1 VGATCSYDTALLA
14 EVELRFREDLW
25 RAAPKDAVEE
35 AEVRH
40 RRFGPILAT
49 VFGDL
54 PESSLLNLVQGTAE
68 SGAVEDGHLA
78 AAIEWVRQREVDYLV
93 SANLDRPGNAR
104 AEAWLTERGY
114 ERGATV
120 RRFLHPGAEAVRV
133 NSEPLEIH
141 ELTSLETEEMSHIFG
156 DALGLSGLA
165 TVLIMELPARAGWH
179 CYRANSEGRE
189 VACGAMLVS
198 GRVAL
203 LGLDATVPD
212 ARGHGCQTAL
222 ITRRLRDAKRAGCDT
237 VVAEVYDQDPVSR
250 SAMTNLERAGFVEI
264 PGSAIWRR
272 PTGTA

>member
-104 AEAWLTERGY
+104 AEIWLTERGY

-120 RRFLHPGAEAVRV
+120 RRFLHPGTEAVRV

-141 ELTSLETEEMSHIFG
+141 ELTSLETESVDDKHLGPI
-156 DALGLSGLA
+156 ALGDFVDQRMGAALDQVGIGLA
-165 TVLIMELPARAGWH
+165 SDPLQTFEEVTDELDLEIFDPLECHVLDRGPLVASPCRSEGHQRDLLPILSRWLRLVVHSLPASTKISNWLGFG
-179 CYRANSEGRE
+179 SLGRP
-189 VACGAMLVS
+189 L
-198 GRVAL
+198 
-203 LGLDATVPD
+203 P
-212 ARGHGCQTAL
+212 
-222 ITRRLRDAKRAGCDT
+222 
-237 VVAEVYDQDPVSR
+237 
-250 SAMTNLERAGFVEI
+250 
-264 PGSAIWRR
+264 W
-272 PTGTA
+272 